1 MAGKGSTR
9 ELGLILGTRLLKTR
23 DLHYGL
29 WSDGL
34 EVRVSN
40 LPEAQRRYS
49 EHMIAH
55 VPAGTRTILD
65 VGCGT
70 GGLAALLV
78 ERGFEVECISPSP
91 ELTRMAR
98 LRLGPGVPIH
108 ETTFEGYRGGR
119 SFDLILFSES
129 FQYIP
134 LRESLPRATALT
146 APGGHVL
153 VSDFFRTDAPGESA
167 LRGGHD
173 LRKFYEA
180 LAEQPLDVV
189 SDQDITEETAP
200 NLDLVDDLITDYAR
214 PIYDAVGYWL
224 QGSHPWVYKL
234 GRRLLRRRLERI
246 EFKYFSHS
254 RNAAAFRRYKNYRTL
269 LLRKRAG

>member
-1 MAGKGSTR
+1 MAGKVSTR

-55 VPAGTRTILD
+55 IPGGTRTILD

-70 GGLAALLV
+70 GGLAEQLIG
-78 ERGFEVECISPSP
+78 RGFQVTCISPSP

-98 LRLGPGVPIH
+98 ERLGPDVPIH
-108 ETTFEGYRGGR
+108 ETTFEAFATDLR
-119 SFDLILFSES
+119 FDVVMFSES

-134 LRESLPRATALT
+134 LRESLPRAVGLVQ
-146 APGGHVL
+146 PGGHVL

-180 LAEQPLDVV
+180 LAEQPLDIL
-189 SDQDITEETAP
+189 SDEDITEQTAP
-200 NLDLVDDLITDYAR
+200 NLDLVDAVITDYAR
-214 PIYDAVGYWL
+214 PLYDACGYYLRHNRPWL
-224 QGSHPWVYKL
+224 YKL
-234 GRRLLRRRLERI
+234 GRWLLRRRLERI
-246 EFKYFSHS
+246 AFKYFSHS
-254 RNAAAFRRYKNYRTL
+254 RSAAAFRTHKNYRTL
-269 LLRKRAG
+269 LLRRRD